1 MEKILSVGARRK
13 IGQRMSS
20 GFTLIEL
27 MIVLAI
33 VAIIAAI
40 GYPTYTSQVRE
51 TNRQIAVGE
60 ILDLAARLERVKAQR
75 FSFPVQDE
83 VVKTIEGRYDISL
96 ESTASTYTIT
106 GAPIGAQ
113 VGDKC
118 GTLTYDNES
127 TWTVSTSEP
136 VSDCVRH

>member
-1 MEKILSVGARRK
+1 MGRRA
-13 IGQRMSS
+13 GQNLIHRKSD
-20 GFTLIEL
+20 GFTLTEL

-33 VAIIAAI
+33 VAILAAI
-40 GYPTYTSQVRE
+40 GYPTYTSQVRD

-60 ILDLAARLERVKAQR
+60 ILDLAAHLERVKAQR

-83 VVKTIEGRYDISL
+83 TVKTIENRYNINL

-106 GAPIGAQ
+106 GVPIGGQ

-127 TWTVSTSEP
+127 TWTVSTAEA
-136 VSDCVRH
+136 VSNCVRH